1 MPSLTRLQPTE
12 AVSPD
17 TPAVTGHT
25 FRKVTLSYLCRS
37 SGVSQVTQGHA
48 SDSSCWETVNG
59 DSTAAKLSTTS
70 PSCVLFSRTDR
81 AQHNTFSKRKRF
93 QTLVKVLH
101 HCSPNL
107 PRNNY
112 VRGKRTGPD
121 SCACHHQQE
130 LCALSWGIN
139 KENQK
144 CEIMFPL

>member
-1 MPSLTRLQPTE
+1 M
-12 AVSPD
+12 A
-17 TPAVTGHT
+17 
-25 FRKVTLSYLCRS
+25 
-37 SGVSQVTQGHA
+37 
-48 SDSSCWETVNG
+48 
-59 DSTAAKLSTTS
+59 TAQLSTTS

-101 HCSPNL
+101 HCSPNSL
-107 PRNNY
+107 RNND

-144 CEIMFPL
+144 CEIMFPSSGRCSRGRGLVFYEKPATISRQRSQLFKLMPHADKKPTNSTQHEI